1 MGCGVTGMRIGYGRV
16 DSGGVSDTIHTH
28 KNERENNMEW
38 AFIIALL
45 AIIIDG

>member
-1 MGCGVTGMRIGYGRV
+1 NATSVACGDVTTLDTGSV
-16 DSGGVSDTIHTH
+16 SGIIHTH